1 MPFQRVTTVLSMLNF
16 SEHCMMNHHRVEQQE
31 PMRMDSLPDIRLLCK
46 AKSSIHGTQF
56 QNIIFARLRRAKKE
70 EDKEIQK

>member
-1 MPFQRVTTVLSMLNF
+1 MPFQRVIKVLSMLNF
-16 SEHCMMNHHRVEQQE
+16 SEYCMMNHHRVQQQE
-31 PMRMDSLPDIRLLCK
+31 AMRMDSLPDIRLLC
-46 AKSSIHGTQF
+46 KSSIHGTQF